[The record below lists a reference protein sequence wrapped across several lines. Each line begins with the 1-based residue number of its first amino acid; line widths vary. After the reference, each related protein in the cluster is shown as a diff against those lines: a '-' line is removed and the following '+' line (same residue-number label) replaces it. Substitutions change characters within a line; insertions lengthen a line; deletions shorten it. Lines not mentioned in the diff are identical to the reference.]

1 MSAIGR
7 PWLALLLLVIA
18 TNSGVAQELSAVE
31 RTTADFYGA
40 IGPAVE
46 VTWSAEPRTIPL
58 NGELTLILIIRNA
71 VNPHQLTRPDLH
83 LLDSFTKSFQVLDTP
98 PPNPI
103 PMDATEVRFTYRLV
117 PNARGMVVIP
127 ALAYAYFRPELPEGK
142 RFKTTY
148 AEAISI
154 TVTGPTLQSPTT
166 PVMPIEAPESFFQLE
181 EIPERTGDWPLFSW
195 LVPIGL
201 TPLFVGG
208 WVIGWRRFF
217 PDSMRMAK
225 LRRIRAVR
233 VVLKQ
238 LKRANSATDP
248 AAETALAFRRYL
260 TARFSMTP
268 FAQTPEEVHAALTQL
283 LHPNADAAR
292 NFLWQCDTT
301 RFAATSDN
309 ALSLPRQAEA
319 LVLNWEGVRQ

>member
-7 PWLALLLLVIA
+7 PWLALLLLVMA
-18 TNSGVAQELSAVE
+18 TNSSVAQEPSAVE

-40 IGPAVE
+40 IGSAVE

-58 NGELTLILIIRNA
+58 NGELALILIVRNA

-83 LLDSFTKSFQVLDTP
+83 LLDGFTKSFQVLDTLP
-98 PPNPI
+98 SNPA
-103 PMDATEVRFTYRLV
+103 PADATEVRFTYRLV
-117 PNARGMVVIP
+117 PNARGLMVIP
-127 ALAYAYFRPELPEGK
+127 ALTYAYFRPELPEGK

-166 PVMPIEAPESFFQLE
+166 PVMPIEAPESFFHLE
-181 EIPERTGDWPLFSW
+181 EIPERSGAWPLFTW
-195 LVPIGL
+195 LLPIGL

-208 WVIGWRRFF
+208 WVIGWRRLF
-217 PDSMRMAK
+217 PDSMRRTK

-233 VVLKQ
+233 VVVKQ

-283 LHPNADAAR
+283 LHPHADAAR
-292 NFLWQCDTT
+292 SFLWQCDTT
-301 RFAATSDN
+301 RFAAASVN
-309 ALSLPRQAEA
+309 AMSLPHQAEA
-319 LVLNWEGVRQ
+319 LILNWEGVRQ